1 MGFPVKH
8 IDFGGQKRPVKY
20 GMNALSI
27 IAKLESIDL
36 ANITALGDGIDF
48 SLMRT
53 IVFAGLQEGARAER
67 EAFSLTIEDVGDIM
81 DGSIDIAED
90 FVQLMS
96 DQMPK
101 PKKVKAPGSGH

>member
-1 MGFPVKH
+1 MGFPVKY
-8 IDFGGQKRPVKY
+8 IDFGGVKRPAKY

-27 IAKLESIDL
+27 IAKIEDIDL
-36 ANITALGDGIDF
+36 SNISVMGDGIDF

-53 IVFAGLQEGARAER
+53 IVFAGLQEGARAEKKD
-67 EAFSLTIEDVGDIM
+67 FTLTLEDVGDFM
-81 DGSIDIAED
+81 DGEIDIAEE

-101 PKKVKAPGSGH
+101 SKKVKAP

>member
-8 IDFGGQKRPVKY
+8 INFGGENRPVKY

-27 IAKLESIDL
+27 IAKVEDIDL
-36 ANITALGDGIDF
+36 SNITEFGDGIDF

-53 IVFAGLQEGARAER
+53 IVFAGLQEGARAEKK
-67 EAFSLTIEDVGDIM
+67 EFTLTLEDVGDFM
-81 DGSIDIAED
+81 DGDIDSAEE

-101 PKKVKAPGSGH
+101 SKKAKAPEKGH